1 MTVEAVI
8 LAAGEGAR
16 MRSTLP
22 KALHTVG
29 GRAMLAH
36 VIDAVNALKPAK
48 IHVVVGHR
56 GEQVKSSLALDAP
69 LNDKINWVTQKE
81 QLGTGH
87 AVMQAMP
94 AVDRAATLLLL
105 YGDTPL
111 ISAATLQRLV
121 ATATDGDEGEGGLAL
136 LTATVPDPS
145 GLGRIVRDR
154 HGEVV
159 RIVEEKDA
167 SDAQKQIRE
176 CNAGFIAAPAGVV
189 ETALAQLDNDN
200 AQKEFY
206 LTDIVAGASA
216 AGVKIAACQPAAVE
230 EILGVNTHA
239 DLARAERIF
248 QAAQARRL
256 LDQGVCL
263 RDPARLDVR
272 GHCEFGADC
281 VVDVNVILEGEVV
294 VGEGCRIGAGAVI
307 RNSRIGAGSVIDANC
322 VIDNAVVGARCQIGP
337 FARLRPQSEL
347 DSEVHIGNFVEVKKS
362 RIGRGS
368 KANHLSYLG
377 DSTLGRGVN
386 IGAGVITCNYD
397 GADKHHTRIGDDVFV
412 GSNSQLVA
420 PLAIGDGA
428 TIGAGSTITEDV
440 AAEALAVGRARQ
452 KTVDGWTRPLKRRDG
467 K

>member
-56 GEQVKSSLALDAP
+56 GEQVKASLASDAP

-87 AVMQAMP
+87 AVMQALP

-121 ATATDGDEGEGGLAL
+121 AVADEDEGEGGLAL
-136 LTATVPDPS
+136 LTATVPDPA

-206 LTDIVAGASA
+206 LTDIIAGASA

-256 LDQGVCL
+256 LEQGVCL

-272 GHCEFGADC
+272 GRCEFGADC

-337 FARLRPQSEL
+337 FARLRPQAEL